1 MTDPITVIS
10 IAALSLT
17 ILAQTAIV
25 SRYLGALSER
35 VAHMQR
41 NIDRACDSME
51 TKIPRIECEK
61 NHIDLERRV
70 SRVEQIVERRINAD
84 Q

>member
-1 MTDPITVIS
+1 MNDPITVIS
-10 IAALSLT
+10 IATLSLA

-70 SRVEQIVERRINAD
+70 SRVEQMVERRLNAD